1 MEKKIGISENEKEN
15 YAKHVLV
22 NFSNHAWTKV
32 SNKQKKKQV
41 LAQFVKLLIEIKYTI
56 NQEAFSAHA

>member
-1 MEKKIGISENEKEN
+1 
-15 YAKHVLV
+15 VLV
-22 NFSNHAWTKV
+22 NFSNHARTKV